1 MGRGNRGR
9 GRGEHPEEEED
20 LYEEDLDVSSAAGL
34 PAGLGGRLLS
44 SVLPFAVLRPRGAHG
59 R

>member
-34 PAGLGGRLLS
+34 PAGSAGGC
-44 SVLPFAVLRPRGAHG
+44 
-59 R
+59 